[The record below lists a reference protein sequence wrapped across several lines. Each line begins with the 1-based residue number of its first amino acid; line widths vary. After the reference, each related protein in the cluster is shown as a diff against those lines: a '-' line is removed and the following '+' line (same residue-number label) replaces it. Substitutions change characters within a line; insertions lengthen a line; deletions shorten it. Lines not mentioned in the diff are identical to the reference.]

1 MNKLI
6 LCILVPLVLACGA
19 TIPIESES
27 PAEGKVYLLSAP
39 VEAAETVP
47 MIVTGKLYVRAA
59 PNGEVVSYLLD
70 GDKVTVYAVEVVG
83 DISWCRITPLDNS
96 PRYVGCGWLEAE

>member
-19 TIPIESES
+19 TIPIQSES

-59 PNGEVVSYLLD
+59 PNGEVV
-70 GDKVTVYAVEVVG
+70 GDRVTVYAVEVVG